1 MLVSNIKPIIFWLLI
16 IDFLITM
23 IIMSLLNF

>member
-23 IIMSLLNF
+23 IIMALLNF